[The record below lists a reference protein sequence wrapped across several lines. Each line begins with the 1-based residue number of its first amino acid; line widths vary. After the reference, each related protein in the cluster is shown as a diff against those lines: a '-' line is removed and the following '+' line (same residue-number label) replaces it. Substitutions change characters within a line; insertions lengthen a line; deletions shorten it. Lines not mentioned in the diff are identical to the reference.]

1 MVSASE
7 FGVGPTDGPSVI
19 IERSFPLVHPSNV
32 VHGGTGIGAFVVC
45 LSKHENEL
53 RIWAALIVIVYQP
66 RR

>member
-53 RIWAALIVIVYQP
+53 RI
-66 RR
+66 